1 MVFNFTNINK
11 TNSHLSPEIIEQKT
25 KDYELGRLRIHVL
38 VWGWY
43 SMWRVKPL
51 MYVSY
56 REIIKDYEMA
66 VDVESFLVAT
76 MTCFV
81 SQMTT
86 DIFYFS

>member
-1 MVFNFTNINK
+1 MFWFGVGIVC
-11 TNSHLSPEIIEQKT
+11 EGI
-25 KDYELGRLRIHVL
+25 
-38 VWGWY
+38 
-43 SMWRVKPL
+43 KPL

-56 REIIKDYEMA
+56 REIIKDCEMV

-86 DIFYFS
+86 DIFHFS

>member
-1 MVFNFTNINK
+1 MFWFGVGIVC
-11 TNSHLSPEIIEQKT
+11 EGI
-25 KDYELGRLRIHVL
+25 
-38 VWGWY
+38 
-43 SMWRVKPL
+43 KPV

-56 REIIKDYEMA
+56 KEIIKDCEMT

-86 DIFYFS
+86 DIFHFS